1 MRKNYSAAILLP
13 RIKGKG
19 VISNVAFLMAAVL
32 MCANTAYAD
41 EAKPP
46 EPRFKIYGWLEG
58 GITANADSP
67 KDDRNFGHL
76 FTDRSNEPLLNQAVI
91 TGERLLMP
99 QPGEFDWGM
108 KFQFMY
114 GSDARFIHSLG
125 LLSNTTDDRLQPDIV
140 EAYLNLHFPILTEG
154 GLDVKAGK
162 FVTLEGAETIDP
174 RGNVFYSHTY
184 IFNFGIPFNH
194 TGGLAT
200 LHATPWLDVIA
211 GITRG
216 VNTSLDD
223 NNDSVAFHGGL
234 GLTLFDGKVV
244 SLASTH
250 IGPENPRDNHNFRYL
265 SDITTVWKITDAL
278 TSITDLNYI
287 FEESVDAKGGGIAQ
301 YFTYAYN
308 DWLTPAI
315 RLEVWRDDKGFFV
328 AQFGANND
336 FIRIERGDTFT
347 PSPRTVGGGNTTYG
361 AVTAGVTIKPATP
374 PPLSSLLTGIVIRP
388 EVRYDRSLSNTRPF
402 NDSSER
408 DQFTAS
414 VDVRLEF

>member
-1 MRKNYSAAILLP
+1 
-13 RIKGKG
+13 
-19 VISNVAFLMAAVL
+19 MAAVL
-32 MCANTAYAD
+32 MCGNTAYAD
-41 EAKPP
+41 EAKAP

-58 GITANADSP
+58 GFTANADSP
-67 KDDRNFGHL
+67 DDNRNFGHL
-76 FTDRSNEPLLNQAVI
+76 FTDRSNQPLLNQAVI

-114 GSDARFIHSLG
+114 GTDARFIHSLG
-125 LLSNTTDDRLQPDIV
+125 LLSDTTNDRLQPDIV
-140 EAYLNLHFPILTEG
+140 EAYVNLHFPIITDG

-174 RGNVFYSHTY
+174 RINVFYSHTY

-200 LHATPWLDVIA
+200 LHATPWLDVMA

-234 GLTLFDGKVV
+234 GLNLLGGKVV
-244 SLASTH
+244 SFATTS
-250 IGPENPRDNHNFRYL
+250 IGPENPRDDHNVRYL
-265 SDITTVWKITDAL
+265 SDITTTWKISDAF

-287 FEESVDAKGGGIAQ
+287 YEESVNARGYGLAQ

-308 DWLTPAI
+308 SWLTPAI
-315 RLEVWRDDKGFFV
+315 RFEVWRDEKGFFV
-328 AQFGANND
+328 AQFGDNND
-336 FIRIERGDTFT
+336 FIHIERGDIFT
-347 PSPRTVGGGNTTYG
+347 LSPRTVGGGSTTYG
-361 AVTAGVTIKPATP
+361 AITAGVTIKPATP
-374 PPLSSLLTGIVIRP
+374 LALSTLLTGIMIRP
-388 EVRYDRSLSNTRPF
+388 EIRYDGSLNDTRPF
-402 NDSSER
+402 NDSSKR

-414 VDVRLEF
+414 FDVILQF